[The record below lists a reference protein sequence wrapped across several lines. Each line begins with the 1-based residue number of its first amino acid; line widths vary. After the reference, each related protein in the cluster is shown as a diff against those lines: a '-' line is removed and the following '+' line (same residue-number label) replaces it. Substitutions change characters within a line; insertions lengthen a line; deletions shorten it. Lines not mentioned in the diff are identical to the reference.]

1 MPRSGHERPQFA
13 SPLTSIEICAG
24 AGGQAVGLHNAG
36 FDHRALVEWDAF
48 AAATLQ
54 ANVSAWP
61 GWDNE
66 KASSIRPMD
75 VKDFLD
81 SEEFKSLDLKPG
93 ELDLL
98 AGGVP
103 CPPFSL
109 AGHRLGPDDERD
121 LFPAALDIIDALRP
135 KAVMIENVRGI
146 LEPPEVF
153 IEYRLSI
160 LDTLR
165 KYGYLVPTVDTN
177 LPPSAQDVVMRK
189 VWRRMDARYFGVPQ
203 LRPRAILVAIH
214 KDAISPG
221 GPEFQWPLSL
231 KGREVTV
238 LEKLEDSML
247 ARCKEFWDKN
257 WKGEPAGPGEATGE
271 TVFNTWKEKI
281 TKASA
286 AGKTV
291 APTLV
296 GGSRKHGGA
305 DLGPTRAKRAWADLG
320 VDGKGIANDPDS
332 CDPER
337 DLFRPAGPM
346 LTVAQAAIIQGFPED
361 WQFQGRKTARYR
373 QVGNA
378 FPPPVAEAVG
388 RAIAAVLQP
397 DHRETLTEAY
407 EMEPAG
413 VVPLDEIPQ
422 QLEISVPT
430 SQASSTPLQHRQ
442 GDFVRTGV

>member
-1 MPRSGHERPQFA
+1 MPRSGQERPQFA

-36 FDHRALVEWDAF
+36 FDHRALVEWDPHAV
-48 AAATLQ
+48 ATLQ
-54 ANVSAWP
+54 ANVGDWP
-61 GWDNE
+61 GWDDE
-66 KASSIRPMD
+66 KANGIRPMD
-75 VKDFLD
+75 VKDFLG

-109 AGHRLGPDDERD
+109 AGNRLGPDDERD
-121 LFPAALDIIDALRP
+121 LFPAALDIIDVLRP

-153 IEYRLSI
+153 IEYRNSI
-160 LDTLR
+160 LDRLR
-165 KYGYLVPTVDTN
+165 DYEYLVPPIDPN
-177 LPPSAQDVVMRK
+177 MSASAQDVVMRK
-189 VWRRMDARYFGVPQ
+189 VWRRLDARHFGVPQ

-214 KDAISPG
+214 KNAISPG

-231 KGREVTV
+231 KGNEVTV

-257 WKGEPAGPGEATGE
+257 RHGEPAGPGEETGE
-271 TVFNTWKEKI
+271 TVFNKWKEQI
-281 TKASA
+281 SKASA

-305 DLGPTRAKRAWADLG
+305 DLGPTRAKRAWGELG
-320 VDGKGIANDPDS
+320 VDGMGIANDPES

-346 LTVAQAAIIQGFPED
+346 LTVTQAAIIQGFPEN
-361 WQFQGRKTARYR
+361 WNFQGRKTARYR

-388 RAIAAVLQP
+388 RSIAAVLRP
-397 DHRETLTEAY
+397 EHREALTEAY
-407 EMEPAG
+407 QLEPAG

-430 SQASSTPLQHRQ
+430 SQANSTPLQHRQ

>member
-1 MPRSGHERPQFA
+1 MPRSGQERPRFA

-36 FDHRALVEWDAF
+36 FDHRALVEWDPHAV
-48 AAATLQ
+48 ATLR
-54 ANVSAWP
+54 ANVGSWP
-61 GWDNE
+61 GWDVE

-81 SEEFKSLDLKPG
+81 SEEFASLNLQPG

-153 IEYRLSI
+153 IKYRTSI

-165 KYGYLVPTVDTN
+165 RYGYRVPTIDPDLSAN
-177 LPPSAQDVVMRK
+177 AQDVVMRK
-189 VWRRMDARYFGVPQ
+189 VWRRLDARHFGVPQ

-214 KDAISPG
+214 EDAISLN

-231 KGREVTV
+231 KGSQAAVFEE
-238 LEKLEDSML
+238 LKDSML
-247 ARCKEFWDKN
+247 ARCQQFWDKN
-257 WKGEPAGPGEATGE
+257 QYGEPAGPGERTGE
-271 TVFNTWKEKI
+271 TVFHDWVEKV
-281 TKASA
+281 TKAKA

-305 DLGPTRAKRAWADLG
+305 DLGPTRAKRAWEDLG
-320 VDGKGIANDPDS
+320 VNGMGIANDPDS

-337 DLFRPAGPM
+337 DLFRPTGPM
-346 LTVAQAAIIQGFPED
+346 LTVTQAAIIQGFPEY
-361 WQFQGRKTARYR
+361 WKFQGRKTARYR

-388 RAIAAVLQP
+388 RAIAAVLRP
-397 DHRETLTEAY
+397 EHREELMAAY
-407 EMEPAG
+407 SMEPAG
-413 VVPLDEIPQ
+413 VVPLDEMPQ

-430 SQASSTPLQHRQ
+430 GQASSAPLQHRQ
-442 GDFVRTGV
+442 SDFVSTGV